1 MFVQYST
8 TVPLGLGTVQRLMHE
23 LGSELSDLA
32 DIAYREGEELRSKVG
47 PASVVAKS
55 VAIEVGAPEM
65 HKRGLVYPL
74 RWTAVG
80 AESLFPEM
88 RGDLILTQD
97 GMERTTITLSG
108 TYDPPLGAVGRALDR
123 VLLGRVADATARK
136 WVDRLAASI
145 NASA

>member
-1 MFVQYST
+1 MFVQYT
-8 TVPLGLGTVQRLMHE
+8 TSVPLGLGTVERLMHDLGNE
-23 LGSELSDLA
+23 LCDLA
-32 DIAYREGEELRSKVG
+32 DIAYREGEELRSRVG

-55 VAIEVGAPEM
+55 VAIDIGLPQLQ
-65 HKRGLVYPL
+65 KRGLVYPL

-97 GMERTTITLSG
+97 GMDRTTLTLSG

-123 VLLGRVADATARK
+123 VLLGRVADATIRN

-145 NASA
+145 TAAA